1 MKTKASLL
9 SGAAIF
15 VGCTLWAA
23 GPADAATKHKPVSSN
38 ASLAAEVRALKAQVQ
53 SLESMVQQQAAA
65 QQQTQAQVQETT
77 ARADAAAAQAQAAQ
91 AKLDEQIQRIP
102 DTVQTAVAA
111 QPTPTL
117 DKLKYKGVSVTLGG
131 FLAAEGIYRN
141 KNIASDISSSF
152 AKIPFENAPL
162 SRSDELRGTA
172 RQSRLSFLAQGD
184 IDKVT
189 HVAMYGEFDFQGAAQ
204 TANSNES
211 NSYTPRI
218 RNLYGTVDWD
228 YYGWH
233 VLAGQN
239 WSLVTLNGKG
249 ITPRNEVP
257 PPSIDAQY
265 VPGFSWAR
273 QPQLRVTKDLA
284 DKSIWLAASL
294 ENPQSTFAGTAG
306 NQLPTG
312 VSVID
317 LATGNTAINGAPAA
331 GAAFSGFNSV
341 NTSSLNRIPDVIVK
355 AAWEPYIGLS
365 RPLHVEAFGIYRSF
379 YDTITVTSANTQGL
393 TPGVHTSD
401 VSGGGFGAGVTYT
414 AVPKILDLQAS
425 MMTGKGIGRYGA
437 SQLADATLKPNGEI
451 APIQETMFLAGA
463 TVHATPDLDIYLFG
477 GQEREGDEANRL
489 DNTFYGFGNLN
500 ATAFTKTG
508 CTTVGGSC
516 SATVRQ
522 VSQITAGLWDKAYTG
537 AFGQI
542 RLGLQYSHTMLEGF
556 SGGGYTPKTS
566 ADMVFTSFRYYPF

>member
-9 SGAAIF
+9 SGAAIL

-23 GPADAATKHKPVSSN
+23 GPADAATKHHKSAKANPN
-38 ASLAAEVRALKAQVQ
+38 AGLAAEVQALKEQVQ
-53 SLESMVQQQAAA
+53 ALTATVQQQ
-65 QQQTQAQVQETT
+65 QSQVQAST
-77 ARADAAAAQAQAAQ
+77 ARADEASAQAQAAQ

-102 DTVQTAVAA
+102 ETVHTEVAA
-111 QPTPTL
+111 QPAPSL
-117 DKLKYKGVSVTLGG
+117 DKLKYKGVSIQLGG

-162 SRSDELRGTA
+162 SRSDETRLTA

-184 IDKVT
+184 INKVT

-211 NSYTPRI
+211 NSYNPRI
-218 RNLYGTVDWD
+218 RNLYGTIDWD

-239 WSLVTLNGKG
+239 WSLVTLNSKG

-265 VPGFSWAR
+265 VPGFAWAR
-273 QPQLRVTKDLA
+273 QPQLRITKDLA

-312 VSVID
+312 VNVID
-317 LATGNTAINGAPAA
+317 LATGNTAINGAPAVGA
-331 GAAFSGFNSV
+331 GFSGFNSV

-355 AAWEPYIGLS
+355 AAWEPYIGLT

-379 YDTITVTSANTQGL
+379 YDTVTVTSANTQGL
-393 TPGVHTSD
+393 TPGTHTSD

-414 AVPKILDLQAS
+414 VVPKLLDVQAS
-425 MMTGKGIGRYGA
+425 MMSGKGIGRYGS
-437 SQLADATLKPNGEI
+437 SQLPDATLKPDGEI

-463 TVHATPDLDIYLFG
+463 TWHATPALDVYVFG
-477 GQEREGDEANRL
+477 GKERANDEANRL
-489 DNTFYGFGNLN
+489 GNTFYGFGNLSGS
-500 ATAFTKTG
+500 AFTAAG

-537 AFGQI
+537 SFGQV
-542 RLGLQYSHTMLEGF
+542 RLGLQYSHTMLDGF
-556 SGGGYTPKTS
+556 SGGGYTPHTS